1 MDQSY
6 DALDDP
12 RPGSPFARGLNVL
25 LWIAMIALG
34 LVFIGMLLTGLSMF
48 FPNGLQDMVFSELQ
62 DAENLPPAQKF
73 GVIFLAASAMTA
85 GYIYVVN
92 VLRKIVGTLIAG
104 DPFVPA
110 NISRL
115 RSVWIV
121 LAAFELFRM
130 ISRNFLAVE
139 IDALSVT
146 EASGA
151 TIDIRLGTWFLVF
164 VIAALAEVFRHGAV
178 LRRDQELTV

>member
-1 MDQSY
+1 MDNSF
-6 DALDDP
+6 DDLEEL
-12 RPGSPFARGLNVL
+12 RPGSPFARGLNVF
-25 LWIAMIALG
+25 LWGAIIVLSMVCA
-34 LVFIGMLLTGLSMF
+34 GMLIFGLAMF
-48 FPNGLQDMVFSELQ
+48 FPNGLQAMVFSELRE
-62 DAENLPPAQKF
+62 AENVPAPQKF

-85 GYIYVVN
+85 GYIFVVN
-92 VLRKIVGTLIAG
+92 VLRKIVGTLVAG

-121 LAAFELFRM
+121 LAVFELFRM
-130 ISRNFLAVE
+130 ISGSLLAVE
-139 IDALSVT
+139 IDALQVT
-146 EASGA
+146 EAAGA

-178 LRRDQELTV
+178 LRRDQEFTI

>member
-1 MDQSY
+1 MDNSF
-6 DALDDP
+6 DTLEDL

-25 LWIAMIALG
+25 LWIAMIVLA
-34 LVFIGMLLTGLSMF
+34 LVFIAMLVFGLAMF
-48 FPNGLQDMVFSELQ
+48 FPNSLQTMLFSELQ
-62 DAENLPPAQKF
+62 NSDNVPAPQKF

-85 GYIYVVN
+85 GYMFVVN
-92 VLRKIVGTLIAG
+92 MLRKIVRTLIAG

-121 LAAFELFRM
+121 LAVFELFRM
-130 ISRNFLAVE
+130 LSASLLAVE
-139 IDALSVT
+139 INALNVTDA
-146 EASGA
+146 ANA

-178 LRRDQELTV
+178 LRRDQEFTI

>member
-1 MDQSY
+1 MDISF
-6 DALDDP
+6 DTLEDP
-12 RPGSPFARGLNVL
+12 QPGSPFARGLNIL
-25 LWIAMIALG
+25 LWIAIIILSIIFLG
-34 LVFIGMLLTGLSMF
+34 MVITGLSMF
-48 FPNGLQDMVFSELQ
+48 FPNGFQDMVFSELH
-62 DAENLPPAQKF
+62 DAQNVPPPQKF
-73 GVIFLAASAMTA
+73 GIIFLAASLMAA

-92 VLRKIVGTLIAG
+92 VLRKIVNTLIAG
-104 DPFVPA
+104 DPFVPE

-130 ISRNFLAVE
+130 ISRSLLAVE
-139 IDALSVT
+139 INALSVT
-146 EASGA
+146 ETTGA

>member
-1 MDQSY
+1 MDNSF
-6 DALDDP
+6 DTLEEL

-25 LWIAMIALG
+25 LWMAMTVLAIVFIAMLLSG
-34 LVFIGMLLTGLSMF
+34 LAMF
-48 FPNGLQDMVFSELQ
+48 FPNGFQDMIFSELKVS
-62 DAENLPPAQKF
+62 DNSLSPQKL
-73 GVIFLAASAMTA
+73 GGIFLSSAAIAA
-85 GYIYVVN
+85 GYIYVIN

-121 LAAFELFRM
+121 LAVFELFRM
-130 ISRNFLAVE
+130 ISGSLLA
-139 IDALSVT
+139 IDIDVLNVT
-146 EASGA
+146 DASSA

-178 LRRDQELTV
+178 LRRDQEFTI

>member
-1 MDQSY
+1 M
-6 DALDDP
+6 
-12 RPGSPFARGLNVL
+12 
-25 LWIAMIALG
+25 
-34 LVFIGMLLTGLSMF
+34 
-48 FPNGLQDMVFSELQ
+48 
-62 DAENLPPAQKF
+62 
-73 GVIFLAASAMTA
+73 
-85 GYIYVVN
+85 
-92 VLRKIVGTLIAG
+92 
-104 DPFVPA
+104 PFVPA

-164 VIAALAEVFRHGAV
+164 VIA
-178 LRRDQELTV
+178 QELTV